1 MHYNSCTIEMGSYKG
16 GLRGHEAHCQ
26 EELQKNDGM
35 TMTYA
40 STMISSKQGCPLHD
54 ITSSASLF
62 PLTSLTPLSPGPPTP
77 KGKIIYFESI
87 DIEKFHK
94 GQCRKGI
101 SNFSAKIFR

>member
-40 STMISSKQGCPLHD
+40 STMIS
-54 ITSSASLF
+54 
-62 PLTSLTPLSPGPPTP
+62 
-77 KGKIIYFESI
+77 
-87 DIEKFHK
+87 
-94 GQCRKGI
+94 
-101 SNFSAKIFR
+101 